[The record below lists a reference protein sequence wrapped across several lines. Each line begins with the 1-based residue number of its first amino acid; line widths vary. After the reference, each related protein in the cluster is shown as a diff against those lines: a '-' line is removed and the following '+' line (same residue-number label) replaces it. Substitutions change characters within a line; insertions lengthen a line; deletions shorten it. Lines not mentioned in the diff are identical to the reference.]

1 VSSNFSRQKLGK
13 RRMKQQPKC
22 ACCPELAIHHLTWQ
36 NGWFRGDDDD
46 ELACDTHMQLART
59 DSREFFR
66 LKQVRTAHL
75 DTIVDAQHEETGREW
90 RGTRR
95 CLPPRY
101 VERPPQVTT

>member
-1 VSSNFSRQKLGK
+1 MSNNFSRQKIGVRDAK
-13 RRMKQQPKC
+13 KNRKC
-22 ACCPELAIHHLTWQ
+22 ACCPAKATHHLTWK
-36 NGWFRGDDDD
+36 NGWFRSDDDD
-46 ELACDTHMQLART
+46 EMACDTHMQLART

-66 LKQVRTAHL
+66 LKQIRTAFL

-101 VERPPQVTT
+101 VERLLTVPT